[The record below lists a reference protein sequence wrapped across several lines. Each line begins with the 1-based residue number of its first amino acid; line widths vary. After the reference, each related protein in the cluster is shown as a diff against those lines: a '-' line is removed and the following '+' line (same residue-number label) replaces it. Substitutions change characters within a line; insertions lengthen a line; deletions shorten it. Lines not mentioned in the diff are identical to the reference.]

1 VPPGDPAALA
11 DALLRLLAD
20 APYARR
26 LGVNGRSRV
35 EEHLTWDA
43 VVERMTPALQR
54 VTAAG
59 PPRVGRRTPRF
70 RRRERQTAER

>member
-20 APYARR
+20 PPYARR

-35 EEHLTWDA
+35 EEHLSG
-43 VVERMTPALQR
+43 TPSWSA
-54 VTAAG
+54 
-59 PPRVGRRTPRF
+59 
-70 RRRERQTAER
+70 